1 MIVNKKRFKMIKCQ
15 ISFGVLIASIIL
27 LTGFKKNI
35 GQQNISSKKSA
46 DTYKRTGI
54 FGEPVKVSIANATA
68 VQSDRGQRPVKVMVY
83 LSRAATEP
91 VTVKYN
97 TENGSAKAGVDYVAA
112 NGTIIFQPGEVAKW
126 IDVGIIGEVAA
137 DADEGAPADDV
148 SFTVMITEAIGVSI
162 DMARAFVTI
171 LKNIARNPSIVS
183 AGGNAAV
190 YEVIISYTGY
200 TSFAGTSGDCGIRNN
215 GVVTLSGL
223 FYGIENV
230 NSYDNIRYEGDLQMI
245 IDIDIC
251 SMKRLSN
258 GEDRFCGIRVE
269 GSGKVFTELEIE
281 YDTETTGRG
290 GYIKIENK
298 DGQFRRTVTGDC
310 DAAEIDE
317 EWTMVPNKS
326 ISSVFNGNE
335 LSMLTGRTLRS
346 STYPKTYTR
355 TDNDGNRTVVEV
367 LRKIR

>member
-1 MIVNKKRFKMIKCQ
+1 
-15 ISFGVLIASIIL
+15 
-27 LTGFKKNI
+27 
-35 GQQNISSKKSA
+35 
-46 DTYKRTGI
+46 
-54 FGEPVKVSIANATA
+54 
-68 VQSDRGQRPVKVMVY
+68 
-83 LSRAATEP
+83 
-91 VTVKYN
+91 
-97 TENGSAKAGVDYVAA
+97 
-112 NGTIIFQPGEVAKW
+112 
-126 IDVGIIGEVAA
+126 
-137 DADEGAPADDV
+137 DEDEDAPADDV

-162 DMARAFVTI
+162 DMAQAFVTI

-183 AGGNAAV
+183 ASGNAAV

-200 TSFAGTSGDCGIRNN
+200 TSFAGTSADCGIRNN

-223 FYGIENV
+223 LYGIENV
-230 NSYDNIRYEGDLQMI
+230 NSYDDISYRGDLQMI

-269 GSGKVFTELEIE
+269 GSGTVFTEVEIR
-281 YDTETTGRG
+281 YDGTATAGRG

-335 LSMLTGRTLRS
+335 LSMLTKRTLRS
-346 STYPKTYTR
+346 STYPKTYTH